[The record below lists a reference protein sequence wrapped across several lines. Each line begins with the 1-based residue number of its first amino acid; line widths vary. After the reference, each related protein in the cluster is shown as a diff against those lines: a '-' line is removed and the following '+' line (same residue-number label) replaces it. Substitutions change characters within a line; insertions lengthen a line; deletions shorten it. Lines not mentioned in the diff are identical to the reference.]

1 MSRDRMPPPKV
12 PTLPAPPRLT
22 RGRKKNADAPSRRD
36 AVLDAAEALFSKH
49 GFDGVTVRQ
58 VAQAA
63 GVDVALPNYYFE
75 SKQGLYD
82 AVFGR
87 RSRLLNDM
95 REDALLGVLESG
107 SPTLEQ
113 ILRAF
118 IEPVQAM
125 HAAADPGWRNYCRL
139 VAQVN
144 SSGMLAPM
152 MTAHFD
158 RLILKFIGALRQAL
172 PHVNDREL
180 YWGYHCLSGAL
191 TLTMASTGRIDHLSG
206 GLCHSDDAT
215 DAYGHLISFNMG
227 AFQAME
233 DQAREK
239 A

>member
-1 MSRDRMPPPKV
+1 MPSSGSTPLTPPLTPKGRRKNSE
-12 PTLPAPPRLT
+12 APL
-22 RGRKKNADAPSRRD
+22 RRD
-36 AVLDAAEALFSKH
+36 LVLDAAEALFSRH

-87 RSRLLNDM
+87 RALILNDM
-95 REDALLGVLESG
+95 REDSLRKVLDGETAPS
-107 SPTLEQ
+107 LEQ

-118 IEPVQAM
+118 IEPVQVM
-125 HAAADPGWRNYCRL
+125 HAAADPGWRHYCRL

-144 SSGMLAPM
+144 SSSVLSPM
-152 MTAHFD
+152 MTSHFD

-180 YWGYHCLSGAL
+180 YWGYHSLSGGL

-206 GLCHSDDAT
+206 GLCHSDDAA
-215 DAYGHLISFNMG
+215 DAYGHLISYHTG
-227 AFQAME
+227 AFQALESRALE
-233 DQAREK
+233 DRARN

>member
-1 MSRDRMPPPKV
+1 MPPASTPEPIVKSPK
-12 PTLPAPPRLT
+12 
-22 RGRKKNADAPSRRD
+22 GRRKVSDAPSRRD
-36 AVLDAAEALFSKH
+36 LVLDAAEALFSQH

-87 RSRLLNDM
+87 RALVLNDR
-95 REDALLGVLESG
+95 REAALRAVLESEEA
-107 SPTLEQ
+107 PTLES

-118 IEPVQAM
+118 IVPVQTM
-125 HAAADPGWRNYCRL
+125 HAAADPGFRNYCRL

-144 SSGMLAPM
+144 SSGVLAPM
-152 MTAHFD
+152 MTTHFD
-158 RLILKFIGALRQAL
+158 RLILKFIDALRRVL
-172 PHVNDREL
+172 PHVADREL

-191 TLTMASTGRIDHLSG
+191 TLTMASTGRIDHLSN
-206 GLCHSDDAT
+206 GLCRSDDAE
-215 DAYGHLISFNMG
+215 DAYEHLISFHLG

-233 DQAREK
+233 DRARAICRK
-239 A
+239 V